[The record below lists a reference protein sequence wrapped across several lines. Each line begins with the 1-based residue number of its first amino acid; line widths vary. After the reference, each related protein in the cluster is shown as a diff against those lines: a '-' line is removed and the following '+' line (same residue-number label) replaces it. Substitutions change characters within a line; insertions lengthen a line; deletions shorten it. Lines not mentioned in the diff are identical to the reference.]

1 MSSALPSFVPAS
13 ELPSSPSRE
22 EELEAIIRRQA
33 EQLERLQDDGPQ
45 RECSVE
51 PREIRKFIDI
61 ISVLDGRIVTLE
73 KLVEK
78 QAVQISDLNK
88 DMREAQE
95 DIEQI
100 RLYFPKLIAEDRH
113 RLAEIEGR
121 LTVAP
126 QKKQIDRGEVL
137 LALLAAR
144 GGKMMA
150 KDARH
155 KLSLSE
161 SQFSQLLSVLRN
173 RIDVRP
179 YHLDK
184 RQNVILL
191 KSGD

>member
-1 MSSALPSFVPAS
+1 MGAALGFVPAS
-13 ELPSSPSRE
+13 ELPPSLSRV
-22 EELEAIIRRQA
+22 EELEAKIREQA
-33 EQLERLQDDGPQ
+33 IQLERLQDESP
-45 RECSVE
+45 RESHVE
-51 PREIRKFIDI
+51 PREIHKFVDI
-61 ISVLDGRIVTLE
+61 ISALDGRIKALE
-73 KLVEK
+73 QLTEK
-78 QAVQISDLNK
+78 QAAQISDLIK

-100 RLYFPKLIAEDRH
+100 RLYFPKLISEDRR

-144 GGKMMA
+144 NGKMMA

-173 RIDVRP
+173 KIDVRP